1 MAGPDPR
8 LPTPKPDVV
17 FKPLEEG
24 AVLLSTVEEVYF
36 GVNPI
41 GARIWRL
48 LPPVTS
54 TFGELCATLFEEHAA
69 VDREQIRRDVRKF
82 IDDIVANR
90 LATPAPD
97 VSVATSEPNRRTDD

>member
-1 MAGPDPR
+1 MFGPDSR
-8 LPTPKPDVV
+8 LPTPKPDVL
-17 FKPLEEG
+17 FKPLDEG

-54 TFGELCATLFEEHAA
+54 TFGELCATLFEEHAD
-69 VDREQIRRDVRKF
+69 VDRELIRRDVQKF

-90 LATPAPD
+90 LASPAPD
-97 VSVATSEPNRRTDD
+97 IPLATSEPKRRTDD